1 MNQNLVKSFI
11 FYIFSILV
19 ISFLLPKLA
28 FAADT
33 STAPNAISDTLC
45 NIIKQLKGPIGK
57 GIATIAVIVLGIG
70 LFLGKLSWPLFIAT
84 AIGIGLIFGAPTI
97 VDWVGGTTG
106 TASACP

>member
-28 FAADT
+28 FAAE
-33 STAPNAISDTLC
+33 STNAISDTLC